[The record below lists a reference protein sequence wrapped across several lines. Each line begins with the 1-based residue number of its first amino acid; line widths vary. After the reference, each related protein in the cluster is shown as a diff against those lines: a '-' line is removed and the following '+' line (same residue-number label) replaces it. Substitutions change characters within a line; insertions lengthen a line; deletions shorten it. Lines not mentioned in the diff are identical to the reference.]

1 MGRCEGSSPQ
11 FPGRRGAIC
20 ARKSN
25 KGNLYRARNRV
36 CSGFD
41 IPALTPKLS
50 EMISESSRSRNP
62 AGHAG
67 LLQNLFALVNAL
79 AEFFE
84 SRFALLAEESKAAA
98 VQLLILAGCIV
109 FAVLLCALG
118 YVFLITG
125 AVVGLAHLAGISWPW
140 IALAAAALHFIIAL
154 VLLLIAWSRITK
166 PFFRVT
172 LAELRK
178 DREWLRSLDTTN
190 QSTN

>member
-1 MGRCEGSSPQ
+1 
-11 FPGRRGAIC
+11 
-20 ARKSN
+20 
-25 KGNLYRARNRV
+25 
-36 CSGFD
+36 
-41 IPALTPKLS
+41 
-50 EMISESSRSRNP
+50 MISESSRSRNP
-62 AGHAG
+62 AGHVG
-67 LLQNLFALVNAL
+67 LLQNLFGLVNAL

-98 VQLLILAGCIV
+98 VQLLILAGCLV
-109 FAVLLCALG
+109 FALLLCALG

-125 AVVGLAHLAGISWPW
+125 AVVGLAHLVGISWPW

-154 VLLLIAWSRITK
+154 VLLLIARSRITK

-178 DREWLRSLDTTN
+178 DREWLKNLDATN

>member
-1 MGRCEGSSPQ
+1 
-11 FPGRRGAIC
+11 
-20 ARKSN
+20 
-25 KGNLYRARNRV
+25 
-36 CSGFD
+36 
-41 IPALTPKLS
+41 
-50 EMISESSRSRNP
+50 MISESSRSRNP

-84 SRFALLAEESKAAA
+84 SRFALLAQESRAAA
-98 VQLLILAGCIV
+98 VQLLIMVGCLI
-109 FAVLLCALG
+109 FAVVLCAVG
-118 YVFLITG
+118 YVFLVTG

-154 VLLLIAWSRITK
+154 VLLLIARTRITK

-172 LAELRK
+172 MAELRK
-178 DREWLRSLDTTN
+178 DREWLKSLETTN